1 MRLDVTRDAWVSDVG
16 QEADGNNGGATRL
29 KIKSIQ
35 EMTLVDIDPRPL
47 VGMTIRSATLH
58 LKKAG
63 DEPVKRVT
71 TSGVGA
77 EWFEGTGSGYAIQA
91 GGVTFRHRRHPDLPW
106 SIGGGDLTHVV
117 LGNGGT
123 TWRMSDATPPD
134 RDDWQR
140 VPIDP
145 RVVATRVAGLSY
157 GFLVFDDTG
166 TEWTRSGE
174 KFTRRIFPNRF
185 VYSREEN
192 RSSAPYI
199 TVEPGPDDGQPP
211 LAPSGLRIEPA
222 TAQSPPGEALVSWV
236 TPQDDGPAGTL
247 GFFATIDG
255 REVPRE
261 LIPLAGE
268 PGARVQM
275 HLRDLKLT
283 AGKTISLS
291 VRAVDAAGNLGPGQT
306 IRVPVSNSDPVRL
319 PQPKT
324 TSSPQRHTPAAPWFR
339 RDRHHRR
346 TRQSS
351 SRHGRAH
358 SRGAPGLLGR
368 NHLWDAAD
376 PKITLQ
382 AARNEFVAFQLLIRS
397 PRPSMRQRSSPNWS
411 STARPAKPSR
421 SSWAVI
427 IRSQPSSARSP
438 TRSCR

>member
-1 MRLDVTRDAWVSDVG
+1 MTDAVISFFLPNRFTAIHYRGRSQHIMEIVMTHKIIVPRYLSLVCAILASGLHFSSRAEDQIRSPRPGIVRLDVTRNAWVSDVG

-35 EMTLVDIDPRPL
+35 EMTLVDINPRPL
-47 VGMTIRSATLH
+47 VGMTIRSAALH

-192 RSSAPYI
+192 RSSTPYI

-211 LAPSGLRIEPA
+211 PAPSGLAHR
-222 TAQSPPGEALVSWV
+222 
-236 TPQDDGPAGTL
+236 
-247 GFFATIDG
+247 
-255 REVPRE
+255 
-261 LIPLAGE
+261 
-268 PGARVQM
+268 ARDSTV
-275 HLRDLKLT
+275 
-283 AGKTISLS
+283 
-291 VRAVDAAGNLGPGQT
+291 
-306 IRVPVSNSDPVRL
+306 
-319 PQPKT
+319 
-324 TSSPQRHTPAAPWFR
+324 
-339 RDRHHRR
+339 
-346 TRQSS
+346 
-351 SRHGRAH
+351 
-358 SRGAPGLLGR
+358 
-368 NHLWDAAD
+368 
-376 PKITLQ
+376 
-382 AARNEFVAFQLLIRS
+382 AAR
-397 PRPSMRQRSSPNWS
+397 
-411 STARPAKPSR
+411 
-421 SSWAVI
+421 
-427 IRSQPSSARSP
+427 
-438 TRSCR
+438 